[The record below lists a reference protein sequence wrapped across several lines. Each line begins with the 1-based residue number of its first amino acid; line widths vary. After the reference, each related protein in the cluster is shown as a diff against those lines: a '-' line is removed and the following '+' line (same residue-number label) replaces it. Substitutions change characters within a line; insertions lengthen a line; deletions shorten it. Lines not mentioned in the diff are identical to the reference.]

1 MSGAAKKKKWF
12 ENVKMPHTYVILI
25 TILVIMTIL
34 TQYYPGRTVSEGG
47 GSGQRDNGCGAG
59 QL

>member
-1 MSGAAKKKKWF
+1 MSEKTKRKKWF

-34 TQYYPGRTVSEGG
+34 THIIP
-47 GSGQRDNGCGAG
+47 AG
-59 QL
+59 QYHDLSES